1 MDQGVPRQ
9 SWFRRNWK
17 WILGTLP
24 AVGLLGAI
32 IAVVAFNSSDATKL
46 ALATARSNSALIE
59 RLGQPIQSG
68 WFIGGS
74 IEVTP
79 GSGKADLAIPIS
91 GPKGKGTV
99 YALAVKTAGIW
110 RLTLLQFGA
119 DGDSKRLQLL
129 QE

>member
-1 MDQGVPRQ
+1 VYQDNRGLDG
-9 SWFRRNWK
+9 NWK
-17 WILGTLP
+17 WILGTLL

-32 IAVVAFNSSDATKL
+32 IAVIAFNSSDATML
-46 ALATARSNSALIE
+46 ALATAKSNSALIE

-99 YALAVKTAGIW
+99 YALAVKNGRGLETDPAPI
-110 RLTLLQFGA
+110 R
-119 DGDSKRLQLL
+119 S
-129 QE
+129 